1 MGPTTGP
8 TFAQVW
14 VQLSYEDGVVTMV
27 TNLNFSCGMLTDASF
42 AYHLRSLNIRHF
54 RAVAVTELKSRLK
67 MWRRVHLQCHDL
79 PFRVL

>member
-42 AYHLRSLNIRHF
+42 AYHLRSLRIRHF
-54 RAVAVTELKSRLK
+54 RVVAVTELKSKNVASSSPSMVLP
-67 MWRRVHLQCHDL
+67 